1 MPVYYDALLAKVVA
15 HSFERGAAIARLAAA
30 LRATRIEGV
39 TTNVPLLL
47 AILDDAAFRS
57 GDFGTGLIAERGL
70 IDAAGAGTRAA
81 VLRQA
86 AYLLQTGRAWR
97 SAGVGVPLPLEAD
110 GHVFRMTATRG
121 GDVWTIAGDLE
132 AAIDA
137 RQPAAP
143 EPRVRFAPPPRIEG
157 TGSLAG
163 AATGTISAP
172 MPGKIIEVAVGAGDA
187 VAAHAL
193 LLVLEAMKME
203 HRIEAPLAG
212 TVREVLVQPGAV
224 VKGGAPLV
232 RID

>member
-1 MPVYYDALLAKVVA
+1 VYYDALLAKVVA